1 MNDQDNPSPDLPWTP
16 ATDVVSATTAET
28 LMDTDVP
35 FCLLGSKQEA
45 DQLGRPSVEN
55 HGGIN
60 PGRPLLLSP
69 APADSSVVP
78 LPTALPGEEDATE
91 LTAFQD
97 DENLDFNRIASYLSP
112 AEIDLVYSFF
122 NDGGEE
128 KREVPKAEDDLSFE
142 TKVDRFV
149 ATFDK
154 SLLAD
159 LDKTSH
165 TGEQGPDEGS
175 QLHGNVKNDN
185 RQEIPDSATTG
196 LLGITM
202 PSPDRALS
210 LELVSP
216 LDDLIDLD
224 SSNPLANPLLS
235 QSALHHPTGA
245 TVEDPYHP
253 ANVWRGHQPWSSI
266 DFEGGLP
273 NSPDQPFL
281 KEVPPSP
288 ENEGTAMP
296 TDRQILQPEQRLVV
310 SSMDQ
315 NGDSPKLHL
324 LQNAIRSAPNQT
336 LGDSLPRTCEPSNQK
351 RKILPDQQRRG
362 SLPEPLYTTP
372 AVVMD
377 ITDLLS
383 VSDSEQESLPPPLLS
398 QYEWGTQSRC
408 RILSHLEAGLVKDQ
422 DELTD
427 DEDMSQ
433 SSEAASVLAE
443 NPRSEPS
450 IGEAT
455 EKNSELTAG
464 NAAQCSY
471 PVCTVTDEILLSGDP
486 PDLLFNPHQS
496 PSQDPPN
503 ANESLN
509 EESLVLEEVK
519 EGSSIH
525 DSDSGVGSVF
535 SVEERTCSWIF
546 DPFFRTCQTDLQVY
560 TVTVEDHE
568 GASGGDDTLLA
579 GSEAESMTSP
589 PAFKMQDMD
598 VLNLNNREDSVS
610 ADRRKFYKQL
620 LEQIPKAINSI
631 KPSECRTVKQF
642 PPTLKGFDLLA
653 PDTRPSHEIFRR
665 GQIVNWE
672 NTGVDN
678 SDALITVKFQCPT
691 LESDCVEKKCP
702 WCQGKEYELCQYFF
716 PARAAAVKQWLVI
729 INQNTEL
736 GDKLIILNQL
746 LKKLFSY
753 LSDPE
758 PFMRPDDSV
767 SCVSDVTNFPE
778 DPDPNTEK
786 RDRISWRTVLC
797 WPHGFNNLVKSA
809 ELQGQCD
816 KLKGRIQAAHNQII
830 KLEYRDTLPYS
841 GKQSLANVMSQ
852 LNRFFAKRDE
862 YEGAVMQAL
871 KQLMS
876 NNCGAS
882 LSDSTSSS
890 EQIAKNL
897 LWEAAD
903 RIKEMEERFNHAA
916 NQWNTRLLNDKWEAY
931 RKLPDLEDHKKKS
944 SNPSKDKQEP
954 PSDSR
959 RRSRSPPKRRAAV
972 HRRISSMSPG
982 KGLSRR
988 APTPQT
994 NEENPFTGRTQMS
1007 FAMRQDSP
1015 PSSPPS
1021 SPLTSD
1027 SEERESSVSET
1038 SSAATVRR
1046 AKPIKPP
1053 RSDISYKKERAQTR
1067 SNSRF
1072 TESYT
1077 VSKLENSDFVR
1088 IVGSKHDLKQYLQIV
1103 SSQIIDIRTAGGST
1117 KIMQS
1122 ARKLQQEIQSWV
1134 ETMIRHNQP
1143 SFASIAE
1150 FSESQLK
1157 EEVDLGNS
1165 ERLKLSQRVNKG
1177 ETSVE
1182 LAISDLVSALMD
1194 SKSSKYSTWS
1204 WADTK
1209 RRVEDLLRGPAD
1221 WTHTELAA
1229 SWEKFFDMLN
1239 TRIRDAAKKQ
1249 NIIKNT
1255 QKSSMTAKDMQVAR
1269 FSGEA
1274 GQENFYVW
1282 LKDFRTIT
1290 HLGGFTSH
1298 EQVTILQKALT
1309 KGAKVAVGNK
1319 LNGGYPVT
1327 EIIEFL
1333 RDRYGRPSVIISQ
1346 AKERHHKIGSL
1357 DRNHFAASSKQDL
1370 AAIMTK
1376 LDAHLQ
1382 LITEVEQVEVGLVD
1396 HDLSKLPPTATSKE
1410 ETRVRRRAVKE
1421 VYTCEYLLTLKY
1433 LTPLAPDMAPL
1444 DISASSKEKF
1454 LHYKQR
1460 LIKWSESVQL
1470 DQQERPKDLRSASSS
1485 AIMVA
1490 ERVDTSTCL
1499 AGTAAS
1505 SPANPPQSLAGN
1517 PGGEDLTKLQ
1527 KSKAAGRQSG
1537 RGRGGRGGQRGSAR
1551 PPRSQ
1556 SAPTMCSICKSLGLE
1571 EYHDLENCPSRST
1584 PRQDNRM
1591 CCACLLNSPKGEK
1604 VPSSS
1609 HVVIGK
1615 KVQRHLCG
1623 TLINL
1628 KVSELANALT
1638 DQGWCLNCIVPSRLH
1653 HLSPINTDNAC
1664 SRNDPF
1670 KCTVCFKHSKTCV
1683 EHYNQ
1688 NKAVHEKSGK
1698 IARDFGLSFNHA
1710 LVVTRDEEL
1719 TSDLEEEQNDNQ
1731 IALFASMLDQPEL
1744 EFVRDPSLKKE
1755 LEPRMNLLEGLQMEL
1770 PTGKVVFIMF
1780 DTGSTENM
1788 ATSEIVGRHIKAR
1801 THPDIPKARVRGYG
1815 GHKEVRTVQADIPI
1829 RRAGI
1834 AKMTFQETKEI
1845 IKVKTGTV
1853 LPLLKLLQREHRA
1866 RQALGLLSP
1875 GDSRADLSQVKV
1887 ASYGGEI
1894 HILFGIAAGQVQ
1906 PQRLFLSVSG
1916 AFIFSTALDTGRC
1929 PPYGVAGPQPDL
1941 EDFAKFIT
1949 KLESKDQL
1957 ALEEVKKFLLEQQE
1971 MVETT
1976 SKTTLAATTDQD
1988 QESLDYI
1995 DPALPDLP
2003 GWVPKDLA
2011 REVKRE
2017 MRDDSA
2023 LHLISRHNA
2032 QQNIPG
2038 ASNAVALLQ
2047 LHLPGLFKLFCDDL
2061 VTVHPASSWKL
2072 LAAGADAGLPL
2083 FKEVANWVWTRINSS
2098 PPQVGVSLGLS
2109 GEEFDDLPPSCG
2121 YVAGLVVE
2129 SDPDQGGTMM
2139 PPEDWV
2145 KPGPVQTWLQ
2155 NYGRQA
2161 EISGM
2166 TKEETSIGA
2175 LAVLDVF
2182 AAPRKTYVNWV
2193 NTQRV
2198 PRDQPPTA
2206 WDNLVKYY
2214 PQYLASLNGE
2224 PLPYPSPSSQ
2234 KPDSPSPPVVSVPR
2248 SKTWSNR
2255 HRTKDTFTQWIESS
2269 RWKGTSYLGLST
2281 KGLGRAHIE
2290 QVKLLNRWLE
2300 PEHGEMKTTYTFAKR
2315 LGPDL
2320 GKHSE
2325 TNAMMGNQIDLESAF
2340 LAVPLLHTLNSNTV
2354 YHWIQILLMLTRL
2367 TNLSVQEKKRTFLR
2381 ALAPKL
2387 IGNLDRFKYE
2397 HLLTGLSAFTI
2408 ELFRV
2413 ITEGQERVPESL
2425 SSWLHQTRP
2434 AFGHIKE
2441 HRSGCSRF
2449 FNAILD
2455 PGALDDSRSDGMTP
2469 VTFPILNS
2477 MDALTVSHWTWVC
2490 EFLISNLELD
2500 MVAANRMILS
2510 AISIALRP
2518 VLTKFLKNEFS
2529 EFTYSSHTLLA
2540 IQARFAEVNNE
2551 ELDGTMTDNLKG
2563 FFLEKLSAIRRE
2575 VKHTSVTFTC
2585 QSHAPEHCT
2594 PTCLCLGCELCLRTC
2609 GTRIQY
2615 QKQTKKY
2622 EWLAVTNDQC
2632 FACQGMTVSV
2642 AGTPCECDLC
2652 VLINQVLMFSFDKL
2666 PYDEK
2671 SYQPYQE
2678 RSGVGRF
2685 DTQMAK
2691 RYNPTKDTPSL
2702 EIAKFPES
2710 SSSNPRKSPN
2720 QERSGQIEPEPTKD
2734 VKMEIDEPSED
2745 SRNAPVKCVY
2755 GCKNGC
2761 IIETEEP
2768 CEASEYYSE
2777 RCFLWERRERLPV
2790 DASVKYMDGIE
2801 VHFWHKHFNNEEE
2814 LGTIDYTRKQLYRDL
2829 VKARRA
2835 AWTLI
2840 GCRKCRSAATKKEVA
2855 DRINCP
2861 NKCQERVTQ
2870 QEVIYHRE
2878 DGIKFIPGW
2887 PSPVLESWLHVPS
2900 LRDNQGGLPSG
2911 SQVYAEGNPTPRAN
2925 RPNKPGWKP
2934 APPPRASSVRAPKD
2948 WKNHWRTI
2956 LHVQY
2961 QHTPVSV
2968 GELPCCSINE
2978 LPAIFYD
2985 SEQHFSSFKNNLEH
2999 TAKEFLMQKSNG
3011 ELVPRPSSAQGKG
3024 FSSRKSNVN
3033 IKASNDN
3040 NIDMM
3045 LTGLYTAYRGNRS
3058 LISLML
3064 ADYPHYEVSLKCSPA
3079 CSKGCLTPQL
3089 GCLCEGCILCKS
3101 GPGFESCFLA
3111 FSKRLQEDFNQD
3123 WPNPPGLIRSVLR
3136 FDFRTAERDAKFL
3149 AQNGGPNSTGKRMP
3163 LRQSSYRRKMC
3174 ELRTFC
3180 AEFPGA
3186 RIASGCKTP
3195 CQREGRCL
3203 GVDYG
3208 CYCDGCL
3215 FCSETIGLGKTHIE
3229 TLEFTRR
3236 LRQDKTILKKVQA
3249 LQSLNLELERRVA
3262 ETSSQ
3267 AEQEAQTLEVTPTVH
3282 QSRRPLIR
3290 YPFLSTILALLFLIL
3305 GAAGQNPPSPVEV
3318 CWADQGL
3325 PLPPEPQST
3334 YGSFGSVHTTTSTN
3348 SSQHLSVWH
3357 DSDQSLI
3364 SRLHLSK
3371 PPDSSNNYL
3380 FEAANRLYLWTM
3392 SSVVAFSSREIFNW
3406 ALRLTATKMRLLFS
3420 SSTLIPILSRPPD
3433 EDPNF
3438 HHFLIRNTER
3448 HRRAYWIPLEPNLKR
3463 EIDRELF
3470 ENSRMSLVSV
3480 GDPDSDPPDDSDSAS
3495 DTDQSLYSTFDC
3507 FHCHNGC
3514 PSKEE
3519 IQEDEGI
3526 QEDEE
3531 TQEDEDEPRSCLTI
3545 ASTLHDMM
3553 EKLNEEGMGPY
3564 MRCQTCRLCKV
3575 CGNLGEA
3582 INMKLRKTQENE
3594 YIRSCISFRDHPS
3607 KPGEKEIYM
3616 EYPKREGWENKLAPN
3631 RDLAEKNLQ
3640 SVARTLLGEP
3650 LEAQEMV
3657 MSQMQKLIDNKFIL
3671 PVEEVPN
3678 WDQLVKDC
3686 PVPGGYYT
3694 THTLAYKPNSA
3705 NTEVR
3710 LCANFSKEC
3719 STGKC
3724 FNNYLVPGDTN
3735 YNFRAFNT
3743 ATRQKPALA
3752 SSDISK
3758 FFNSVK
3764 LVDKDKVLCRI
3775 LWFSKNI
3782 TTNQLE
3788 FKEYCLA
3795 TGWYGAA
3802 SQPCLME
3809 HVKDGVEV
3817 MCPEIQGIYRTY
3829 VDDLISAQM
3838 RQKAARQ
3845 NMELLTSTYSTYQL
3859 KSKGMA
3865 VSGEDPDPS
3874 LLGNGGY
3881 VDVGGM
3887 HWDSKLDLVQANI
3900 NPVYVGKKVKG
3911 RLQNAKVFTGSSL
3924 EEILEWG
3931 EQFCWTVKSASEQLA
3946 RTWDYASGM
3955 VSGFRGELSVILRAA
3970 HDWAHLKGVEE
3981 GSDRRAEALWKRELP
3996 NFLRDRLLTTLFYI
4010 QDYSKLWFPRCS
4022 VSTDDFED
4030 PDNPVYDLIT
4040 FADAGA
4046 HCLQTVH
4053 YILYKVK
4060 PGEDGK
4066 ERWKASYLWSSNK
4079 LRPVLTRKADGTQ
4092 AQQTMPKSELA
4103 AMTIGAAGAM
4113 EILSSN
4119 TPGARNFYLSSDS
4132 TCGIQWST
4140 SSHCVLDPYTNPRVQ
4155 FIREHY
4161 PLDHI
4166 LYVRSEDQPAD
4177 IGTKGLTSAKDIG
4190 PDSLFFKGPSFLS
4203 KGIEACLGKELL
4215 TYKHIPGLQA
4225 HGSAKQ
4231 QEKMA
4236 AGVHSE
4242 KQRRNATKKLEE
4254 IHNKM
4259 ILPKEHLANL
4269 MIGEP
4274 TYFSQFGRHWDSDK
4288 AEVTIS
4294 VAFAFTRAHLLSI
4307 LTLAPRM
4314 NFLVDKQ
4321 KNTITLYGANDKP
4334 ALQHKSLIATEACEY
4349 SGVCFLLGRHHHHS
4363 PLTAAIS
4370 NQADRYLPPKVRDSP
4385 LPPQLE
4391 LNLPMLTDPLSK
4403 WPDSP
4408 FNVPNVDVMEQA
4420 LTFPPSVVK
4429 LSGKPAK
4436 EIEAWTKT
4444 ADNIYVGAN
4453 PSIPLGFLQEY
4464 WTCNGTSFH
4473 QYRESLCSDARHI
4486 RTIPF
4491 LRGKQLGCDCDE
4503 NKFPCHAKE
4512 LLNIYNTYY
4521 TEGPESLFKSATK
4534 STIPPPQPHFL
4545 AALVPEEN
4553 RTCLV
4558 TSGTLKKMVRDDE
4571 LNLNVTAR
4579 PLDRIFTTVSLMF
4592 MTVEKWYARCATS
4605 GTPTKQAKWHKRI
4618 EGLKGWETQKHYLT
4632 DFLEVNPLNAL
4643 MGHSPE
4649 QQGRHTNDINDK
4661 LELDVPDESYLDEFL
4676 QKAAW
4681 YSYPGFSLIFRF
4693 CRTAIKESDPSF
4705 DQLNFQFTSILIL
4718 LTSLLRMSKTKHSR
4732 PGLFTACRAAF
4743 CWVKFAC
4750 AGLEANFLSAL
4761 LDLPDLARFYD
4772 TDAQHQRLQPQ
4783 THKRYL
4789 LKNWHQPGFSLETT
4803 ELGHLPRYGVSNQVS
4818 ILWATLEVCSR
4829 LVRQAGYYLTLKTQ
4843 HAHSAFLTKDT
4854 SNRIGQVNDDGVR
4867 LSPRRLRQAIDLS
4880 EILDI
4885 PDGKDREKL
4894 QGLRLNP
4901 DVPYIPMSPLT
4912 LAVVQHVHHHFRH
4925 SPVKLFSKTR
4935 HRSTAMDILYIKA
4948 HVDGPGILSLVARKR
4963 LECYICGL
4971 YAQKKCKSLCGTI
4984 DENLKPNYRVNDRV
4998 FADLAGPY
5006 KVGSDTAHILVW
5018 VCTGTGYVS
5027 AWPMSSRSRESFT
5040 RANKILADLHN
5051 GYPREF
5057 YTDRESGL
5065 TSLLDGALFEEK
5077 NANTFQT
5084 IRVAIRVF
5092 LCAAYNHQAHGAV
5105 ERRIRTIKA
5114 HLGTLDWSSLTLQAL
5129 SESLISIVR
5138 IINSTPVAAK
5148 LQGELNPVIELI
5160 SPQDLMTPGRTNS
5173 VVTPIVYHK
5182 NYEHMK
5188 EELASYDDAFV
5199 KTWQQA
5205 TTDVRLSSQVFQEQ
5219 TAEPVL
5225 NDIVVMQDPHSM
5237 KPKVQTG
5244 VIVELLPGLDGIVRK
5259 VAVRLVSRSKKV
5271 PNHQNGMISVRSV
5284 RDLCIIPQ
5292 MDSHFGEVTLGLEEK
5307 QKLVSYN
5314 LPGQPEQNGLD
5325 AIEEETQPIDHET
5338 EEPSNLEYRIKK
5350 CDVRLKK
5357 LPSPASKGSGSISL
5371 KTRSQ
5376 SRESTA
5382 KDKDSRPPPS
5392 QSDRVLRSS
5401 QSQTLTLAFLTSL
5414 VVTSQCQSLNMTQE
5428 NKTLTVLPEVITA
5441 VGFDIESTF
5450 TTKTP
5455 MVKHLSLLTS
5465 HTCEVDE
5472 TKYDEANA
5480 LQLQAVFTQTRVDVE
5495 VYQCRVLASLKASWC
5510 GSNLATKRDTR
5521 MHAAVTVITPTILK
5535 LSSEQCRTMV
5545 ENRTLLADLYEHDG
5559 TREYAKTFMEL
5570 NIPYGLSTREEVVRG
5585 EILDRHACLSNS
5597 DLNGP
5602 TYVKGV
5608 LFEQHVITRSMEFLV
5623 RKHIGV
5629 YDSETNQISVPGLV
5643 SFDSTLHYYFENQ
5656 HGTFS
5661 LENSFVAPNRC
5672 SRSTSLFSGMAKYY
5686 HRRPSGQQPVGQQKG
5701 DIVIMTNPQNRSVAF
5716 VTAGTTEFCNTGLA
5730 YRTSLRGVHLIPY
5743 QTVPPFKGAAPSSF
5757 GADPYLSLKS
5767 GIATDSVT
5775 GRLSVASVAYSLH
5788 ERACQLN
5795 TISNLIKLGLLA
5807 AMPEAKLLDTYHG
5820 MAVRRVGGVAT
5831 VLHGVPL
5838 PVQLEH
5844 RVAGRGVCC
5853 AELSVT
5859 INGTNNLP
5867 QPGFIFSISRVLTTH
5882 CTPVICSKQ
5891 SPIYHAI
5898 PGPSLQDMLLKGE
5911 KLSWEDIHELQKDY
5925 EDNNKSFWI
5934 CDDSEQYYICQRP
5947 PSVLTTSPLIDKSA
5961 IDEIWT
5967 SNDSGEGPGALWTN
5981 QQEDKFRSH
5990 QWVTTA
5996 LAATSQVLGVAMSG
6010 RHLRVQEMHQ
6020 QIIELE
6026 PRAKTAIINGFFP
6039 SFWNIAEYIP
6049 QFMLSGVAL
6058 VVSICILM
6066 LFCCCYNTLQDFR
6079 TCTAG
6084 LVNSAGLVT
6093 CNRRLV
6099 DEENAKLT
6107 LLDVKIKLRQQT
6119 ELMTDLVYR
6128 VDQNTRRL
6136 QAVQSRELENMGPPP
6151 YPEKE

>member
-1 MNDQDNPSPDLPWTP
+1 MNDQDNQSPDLPWTP
-16 ATDVVSATTAET
+16 STDVVSIATAET

-35 FCLLGSKQEA
+35 FCLLGSNQEA
-45 DQLGRPSVEN
+45 DQLGRPDDEN
-55 HGGIN
+55 HGGN
-60 PGRPLLLSP
+60 HPGRPVLLSP
-69 APADSSVVP
+69 TPADSPVVSQP
-78 LPTALPGEEDATE
+78 VLLPTEENATD
-91 LTAFQD
+91 LTALQD
-97 DENLDFNRIASYLSP
+97 DEILEFSQIASFLSP
-112 AEIDLVYSFF
+112 AEIDLVFSFF
-122 NDGGEE
+122 NDGEEGNGEIS
-128 KREVPKAEDDLSFE
+128 RADGDPGTAEDDLCLE
-142 TKVDRFV
+142 AKVDKFV
-149 ATFDK
+149 ATFDE
-154 SLLAD
+154 SLLD
-159 LDKTSH
+159 DSDKTPH
-165 TGEQGPDEGS
+165 AGEQSPDEGS
-175 QLHGNVKNDN
+175 QLHGNAKDDN
-185 RQEIPDSATTG
+185 RQEIPDSTPTE
-196 LLGITM
+196 LLGTTESTM
-202 PSPDRALS
+202 PPPDRALS

-224 SSNPLANPLLS
+224 TNNLLDFRRF
-235 QSALHHPTGA
+235 ATLHHPTGA

-266 DFEGGLP
+266 EFEGGLL
-273 NSPDQPFL
+273 NSQDKPFL
-281 KEVPPSP
+281 KEVPSP
-288 ENEGTAMP
+288 PEDEGTAMP
-296 TDRQILQPEQRLVV
+296 TDRQILQPEQRPLV
-310 SSMDQ
+310 SSVDQ
-315 NGDSPKLHL
+315 NGDSPKPQL
-324 LQNAIRSAPNQT
+324 LQNVVWCAPNQT
-336 LGDSLPRTCEPSNQK
+336 LGGSLPGTGEPSNPK
-351 RKILPDQQRRG
+351 GEVLPNQQRRG

-372 AVVMD
+372 VVEMD

-398 QYEWGTQSRC
+398 QYKRGIQTRA
-408 RILSHLEAGLVKDQ
+408 RILSHLEAGLVRNQ
-422 DELTD
+422 GELTD
-427 DEDMSQ
+427 DEGMSQ
-433 SSEAASVLAE
+433 NSDGTPVGAE
-443 NPRSEPS
+443 DPRTEPHF

-455 EKNSELTAG
+455 EKEKSELIAS
-464 NAAQCSY
+464 NAAQYSY
-471 PVCTVTDEILLSGDP
+471 PVCTVTDEILLTRDP

-509 EESLVLEEVK
+509 EESLVLEDDK

-525 DSDSGVGSVF
+525 GSDSGVSSAF
-535 SVEERTCSWIF
+535 SEMDRTCSWIF
-546 DPFFRTCQTDLQVY
+546 DPYFRTGPTDLQVY
-560 TVTVEDHE
+560 TVTIEDQD

-579 GSEAESMTSP
+579 GTEVESMVNT
-589 PAFKMQDMD
+589 PAIKMQDMD
-598 VLNLNNREDSVS
+598 VLNLNSREDDVS

-620 LEQIPKAINSI
+620 LEQIPKVINSI
-631 KPSECRTVKQF
+631 KPSECQTVKQF
-642 PPTLKGFDLLA
+642 SPALKGSELLA

-665 GQIVNWE
+665 GQIVSWE
-672 NTGVDN
+672 NTGADN
-678 SDALITVKFQCPT
+678 RDALITVRFQCPT

-702 WCQGKEYELCQYFF
+702 WCQGKDYEYCQYFF
-716 PARAAAVKQWLVI
+716 PARGAAAQQWLLI
-729 INQNTEL
+729 INQNTDM
-736 GDKLIILNQL
+736 GDKLIRLNQL
-746 LKKLFSY
+746 LKNLFSY

-758 PFMRPDDSV
+758 PFMRPEDSV

-778 DPDPNTEK
+778 DPDPRSEQK
-786 RDRISWRTVLC
+786 DRIRWRTVLC

-830 KLEYRDTLPYS
+830 KLEHRDTLPYS

-852 LNRFFAKRDE
+852 LNRFFAKKEE
-862 YEGAVMQAL
+862 YDRAVIQAL
-871 KQLMS
+871 KQLNS

-882 LSDSTSSS
+882 LSDATSSS
-890 EQIAKNL
+890 EQITKDL

-903 RIKEMEERFNHAA
+903 LVKDMERRFNHAG

-931 RKLPDLEDHKKKS
+931 RKLPDQENHKKNDS
-944 SNPSKDKQEP
+944 TPSKGKLESS
-954 PSDSR
+954 SDSR
-959 RRSRSPPKRRAAV
+959 RRSRSPPRRRAGV
-972 HRRISSMSPG
+972 HRRTSSMSPG
-982 KGLSRR
+982 KEWGRR
-988 APTPQT
+988 AATPQEDR
-994 NEENPFTGRTQMS
+994 EENPFTKKVQES
-1007 FAMRQDSP
+1007 FARRQDTP
-1015 PSSPPS
+1015 PSSSSS

-1038 SSAATVRR
+1038 SSAATVRH
-1046 AKPIKPP
+1046 AKPSKPP
-1053 RSDISYKKERAQTR
+1053 RSDASYNKRERAQIR

-1072 TESYT
+1072 TESCT
-1077 VSKLENSDFVR
+1077 VSKLENPDFAR
-1088 IVGSKHDLKQYLQIV
+1088 IIGSKHDLKHYLQVV
-1103 SSQIIDIRTAGGST
+1103 SSQIIDIRTSGGSN

-1143 SFASIAE
+1143 SFTSIAE

-1157 EEVDLGNS
+1157 EEVDLGNA
-1165 ERLKLSQRVNKG
+1165 ERLKLSQRVAKG

-1182 LAISDLVSALMD
+1182 LAVSDLVSALMD
-1194 SKSSKYSTWS
+1194 SKSSKYNTWS
-1204 WADTK
+1204 WTDTK
-1209 RRVEDLLRGPAD
+1209 ERVEELLRGPGGR
-1221 WTHTELAA
+1221 THTDLAA
-1229 SWEKFFDMLN
+1229 SWEKFFVMLS

-1255 QKSSMTAKDMQVAR
+1255 QKSSMTAKDMTVTK

-1298 EQVTILQKALT
+1298 EQVTILQKALI

-1357 DRNHFAASSKQDL
+1357 DRNHFAATSKQDL
-1370 AAIMTK
+1370 AVIMAK

-1396 HDLSKLPPTATSKE
+1396 HDLSKLPPGATTKE
-1410 ETRVRRRAVKE
+1410 VTRVRRRAGKE
-1421 VYTCEYLLTLKY
+1421 VYSGEYLLTLKY
-1433 LTPLAPDMAPL
+1433 LTPLAPDMTAL

-1460 LIKWSESVQL
+1460 LIKWSELVQL
-1470 DQQERPKDLRSASSS
+1470 DQQERPKDLRTASST
-1485 AIMVA
+1485 AVMVT
-1490 ERVDTSTCL
+1490 ERVETSTCL
-1499 AGTAAS
+1499 ASSAAPT
-1505 SPANPPQSLAGN
+1505 PANPPQSLAGN
-1517 PGGEDLTKLQ
+1517 PGGEELTKLQ
-1527 KSKAAGRQSG
+1527 KNKAAGRQAG
-1537 RGRGGRGGQRGSAR
+1537 RGRGGPSSRGKGAQKGPAR

-1556 SAPTMCSICKSLGLE
+1556 SAPPVCSICKSLGLE

-1584 PRQDNRM
+1584 PRQDNRI
-1591 CCACLLNSPKGEK
+1591 CCACLLYSPKGEK
-1604 VPSSS
+1604 VPSST
-1609 HVVIGK
+1609 HVVVGK

-1623 TLINL
+1623 TLRDL
-1628 KVSELANALT
+1628 KVSELANALL
-1638 DQGWCLNCIVPSRLH
+1638 DQGWCLNCIVPPRLH
-1653 HLSPINTDNAC
+1653 QQNPINSDNSC
-1664 SRNDPF
+1664 NRNDPF
-1670 KCTVCFKHSKTCV
+1670 KCTVCSKHSKTCI

-1688 NKAVHEKSGK
+1688 NKAVHEKSAK
-1698 IARDFGLSFNHA
+1698 VARDLGLSFNHA
-1710 LVVTRDEEL
+1710 LVVTRDE
-1719 TSDLEEEQNDNQ
+1719 DLSEDQEVEQGTDQ

-1744 EFVRDPSLKKE
+1744 EFVRDSSLKRD

-1834 AKMTFQETKEI
+1834 SKMTFQETKEI

-1853 LPLLKLLQREHRA
+1853 LPLLKLLQREHQA
-1866 RQALGLLSP
+1866 RLALGLLSP

-1906 PQRLFLSVSG
+1906 PQRLFLSVTG

-1929 PPYGVAGPQPDL
+1929 PPYGVAGPQPEL
-1941 EDFAKFIT
+1941 EDFAEFIT
-1949 KLESKDQL
+1949 KLENKDQL
-1957 ALEEVKKFLLEQQE
+1957 ALEKVKKFLLEQQE
-1971 MVETT
+1971 MVDIT
-1976 SKTTLAATTDQD
+1976 SKTTLTATSDRD
-1988 QESLDYI
+1988 QESADYI

-2003 GWVPKDLA
+2003 GWIPKDLA
-2011 REVKRE
+2011 KEVKQE
-2017 MRDDSA
+2017 MRDDST
-2023 LHLISRHNA
+2023 LHLITRHNA
-2032 QQNIPG
+2032 LQNIPG

-2047 LHLPGLFKLFCDDL
+2047 LHLPGLFKLFCGDL
-2061 VTVHPASSWKL
+2061 VTAHPASSWKL
-2072 LAAGADAGLPL
+2072 LAAGADGGLPL
-2083 FKEVANWVWTRINSS
+2083 FKEVANWLWTRINSS
-2098 PPQVGVSLGLS
+2098 PHQVGVSLGLS
-2109 GEEFDDLPPSCG
+2109 GEEFDDLSPSCG

-2129 SDPDQGGTMM
+2129 SDPDQGDLMM
-2139 PPEDWV
+2139 HPENWV
-2145 KPGPVQTWLQ
+2145 KPGPVHSWLQ

-2166 TKEETSIGA
+2166 TKEETAIGA
-2175 LAVLDVF
+2175 LAVLDIY
-2182 AAPRKTYVNWV
+2182 AAPRKTYVSWV
-2193 NTQRV
+2193 NTQSV
-2198 PRDQPPTA
+2198 PRDQPPTT

-2214 PQYLASLNGE
+2214 PRYLASLNGE
-2224 PLPYPSPSSQ
+2224 PLPCPSSNNQ
-2234 KPDSPSPPVVSVPR
+2234 KPDNPSSPVVSIPR

-2255 HRTKDTFTQWIESS
+2255 HQTKNTLTQWIESS
-2269 RWKGTSYLGLST
+2269 RWKGTHYLGLST
-2281 KGLGRAHIE
+2281 KGLGRAHID
-2290 QVKLLNRWLE
+2290 QVKLINRWLE
-2300 PEHGEMKTTYTFAKR
+2300 PEHGEMKNVYTFAKR

-2325 TNAMMGNQIDLESAF
+2325 MNAIMGNQIDLESAF
-2340 LAVPLLHTLNSNTV
+2340 LAVPLLHTLDSNYV

-2367 TNLSVQEKKRTFLR
+2367 TNFSVYEKKRTFLR

-2387 IGNLDRFKYE
+2387 IGNLDSFKYE

-2413 ITEGQERVPESL
+2413 ITEGQERVTEPL

-2455 PGALDDSRSDGMTP
+2455 PGELDDSRSECLTP

-2477 MDALTVSHWTWVC
+2477 MDTLTVSHWTWVC
-2490 EFLISNLELD
+2490 EFLITNLNLD

-2510 AISIALRP
+2510 AISIALKP

-2529 EFTYSSHTLLA
+2529 DYAYSSHTLLA

-2551 ELDGTMTDNLKG
+2551 KLNGTMIDNLRG
-2563 FFLEKLSAIRRE
+2563 FFLEKFSAIRRE

-2585 QSHAPEHCT
+2585 QSHLPEQCAPN
-2594 PTCLCLGCELCLRTC
+2594 CLCLGCEICLRTC

-2615 QKQTKKY
+2615 LKQMKKY
-2622 EWLAVTNDQC
+2622 VWLAVTNDQC
-2632 FACQGMTVSV
+2632 FACQGQTVSV
-2642 AGTPCECDLC
+2642 AGTSCECDLC
-2652 VLINQVLMFSFDKL
+2652 VLISKVLSFSLDKL
-2666 PYDEK
+2666 LYDDK

-2678 RSGVGRF
+2678 LSGVGKF
-2685 DTQMAK
+2685 DTRMAK
-2691 RYNPTKDTPSL
+2691 RYNPTRDIP
-2702 EIAKFPES
+2702 KFPEGS
-2710 SSSNPRKSPN
+2710 GSNPREPPIQN
-2720 QERSGQIEPEPTKD
+2720 QVEQVEPEPTKD
-2734 VKMEIDEPSED
+2734 VKMEMDEPAEN
-2745 SRNAPVKCVY
+2745 SRNPPVKCGY
-2755 GCKNGC
+2755 ECKNAC
-2761 IIETEEP
+2761 IVETEEP
-2768 CEASEYYSE
+2768 CENSEYYSE

-2801 VHFWHKHFNNEEE
+2801 VHFWHKHFKNEEE
-2814 LGTIDYTRKQLYRDL
+2814 LGTIDYSKKQLYRDL

-2840 GCRKCRSAATKKEVA
+2840 GCKKCRSATTKKEVA
-2855 DRINCP
+2855 ARINCP
-2861 NKCQERVTQ
+2861 NRCQERVTR
-2870 QEVIYHRE
+2870 QEVIYHKE
-2878 DGIKFIPGW
+2878 DGIFFRPGW
-2887 PSPVLESWLHVPS
+2887 PSPVLEPWLHVPP
-2900 LRDNQGGLPSG
+2900 LRDNRGRLSSWPHEQTEG
-2911 SQVYAEGNPTPRAN
+2911 SPVPRVDC
-2925 RPNKPGWKP
+2925 PNKPGRKP
-2934 APPPRASSVRAPKD
+2934 APPPRTSSARSPKD
-2948 WKNHWRTI
+2948 WKDNWRTI

-2968 GELPCCSINE
+2968 GELSCCSINE

-2999 TAKEFLMQKSNG
+2999 TAREFLMQKNNG
-3011 ELVPRPSSAQGKG
+3011 ELVPRPSTSQGKG

-3033 IKASNDN
+3033 IRASNDN

-3045 LTGLYTAYRGNRS
+3045 LTGLYTAYRENRT

-3079 CSKGCLTPQL
+3079 CSKGCLTPEL

-3101 GPGFESCFLA
+3101 GPGLENCFLA
-3111 FSKRLQEDFNQD
+3111 FSKRLQDDFNQD
-3123 WPNPPGLIRSVLR
+3123 WPNPPGLIRNVLR

-3174 ELRTFC
+3174 ELRALCT
-3180 AEFPGA
+3180 EFPGA
-3186 RIASGCKTP
+3186 RITSGCQTA
-3195 CQREGRCL
+3195 CQQEGRCL
-3203 GVDYG
+3203 GVDHG

-3229 TLEFTRR
+3229 TSEFTRR

-3249 LQSLNLELERRVA
+3249 LQSLNLELEKRVA
-3262 ETSSQ
+3262 ETSRHT
-3267 AEQEAQTLEVTPTVH
+3267 EQEVQTLRVIPAAH
-3282 QSRRPLIR
+3282 QRRGPLIR
-3290 YPFLSTILALLFLIL
+3290 APLLGTILALLFLIL
-3305 GAAGQNPPSPVEV
+3305 GAAGQNPPSLMEV
-3318 CWADQGL
+3318 CWADQNL
-3325 PLPPEPQST
+3325 PLTPEPQSA
-3334 YGSFGSVHTTTSTN
+3334 YGSYGSTHSTTRTN
-3348 SSQHLSVWH
+3348 SSQHSLVWH
-3357 DSDQSLI
+3357 NSEQSLV
-3364 SRLHLSK
+3364 SKLHLSK
-3371 PPDSSNNYL
+3371 RPDSSNKYL

-3406 ALRLTATKMRLLFS
+3406 ALRLTATKMRLLFT
-3420 SSTLIPILSRPPD
+3420 SSTSIPSLLRPADGDPD
-3433 EDPNF
+3433 F
-3438 HHFLIRNTER
+3438 HRFLIRNTKR
-3448 HRRAYWIPLEPNLKR
+3448 HRHAYWIPLEPDLKR
-3463 EIDRELF
+3463 EIDKELF
-3470 ENSRMSLVSV
+3470 EHSRMSLVSV
-3480 GDPDSDPPDDSDSAS
+3480 GNPDEDPRDDPDSS
-3495 DTDQSLYSTFDC
+3495 FDC

-3514 PSKEE
+3514 PLSEE
-3519 IQEDEGI
+3519 T

-3531 TQEDEDEPRSCLTI
+3531 TQENGDEPRSCLTI

-3594 YIRSCISFRDHPS
+3594 YIRSCISFHDHPS

-3616 EYPKREGWENKLAPN
+3616 EYPKREGWENKLAHN
-3631 RDLAEKNLQ
+3631 RDLAVKNLQ
-3640 SVARTLLGEP
+3640 SVARTLLGESP
-3650 LEAQEMV
+3650 EAQEMV

-3678 WDQLVKDC
+3678 WDQLVKEC

-3775 LWFSKNI
+3775 LWFSRNI

-3817 MCPEIQGIYRTY
+3817 ICPEIQGIHRDY
-3829 VDDLISAQM
+3829 VDDLIVAEM
-3838 RQKAARQ
+3838 RARAARKK
-3845 NMELLTSTYSTYQL
+3845 MELLTFTYSIYQL
-3859 KSKGMA
+3859 KSKGIA

-3981 GSDRRAEALWKRELP
+3981 GSDRRAEALWNRELP
-3996 NFLRDRLLTTLFYI
+3996 DFLRDRLLTTLFYI

-4060 PGEDGK
+4060 PEEDGT

-4103 AMTIGAAGAM
+4103 AMAIGAAGAM
-4113 EILSSN
+4113 EILATN
-4119 TPGARNFYLSSDS
+4119 TTDARNYYLGSDS

-4140 SSHCVLDPYTNPRVQ
+4140 SSNCVLDPYTNPRVQ

-4161 PLDHI
+4161 PLEHI

-4203 KGIEACLGKELL
+4203 KGIEACIGKELL

-4225 HGSAKQ
+4225 QGSAKQ

-4236 AGVHSE
+4236 AGTHSE

-4259 ILPKEHLANL
+4259 ILPKEHLTNL
-4269 MIGEP
+4269 MVGDP
-4274 TYFSQFGRHWDSDK
+4274 TYFDQFGRHWNSNR

-4294 VAFAFTRAHLLSI
+4294 VAFTFTRAHLLSI

-4321 KNTITLYGANDKP
+4321 KNTITLYSANDKP
-4334 ALQHKSLIATEACEY
+4334 ALRHKSRISTEVCEY
-4349 SGVCFLLGRHHHHS
+4349 SGVCFLLGRYHHHS

-4370 NQADRYLPPKVRDSP
+4370 NQADRYLPPKVRNSP
-4385 LPPQLE
+4385 PPPQLE
-4391 LNLPMLTDPLSK
+4391 LELPMLTDPMSK
-4403 WPDSP
+4403 WPSSP
-4408 FNVPNVDVMEQA
+4408 FNTPNVDVTEQA

-4444 ADNIYVGAN
+4444 SNNIYVGAN

-4464 WTCNGTSFH
+4464 WTCNGTSSH
-4473 QYRESLCSDARHI
+4473 QYRESLCSDTRHI

-4491 LRGKQLGCDCDE
+4491 LKGKQLGCDCDE
-4503 NKFPCHAKE
+4503 NESPCHAKE
-4512 LLNIYNTYY
+4512 LLNIYHTYY
-4521 TEGPESLFKSATK
+4521 TEGPETLFKEAAK

-4545 AALVPEEN
+4545 TALAPEEN
-4553 RTCLV
+4553 KTCLV
-4558 TSGTLKKMVRDDE
+4558 TSGTLKKIVRDDE

-4605 GTPTKQAKWHKRI
+4605 GTPTKQAKWYKRI
-4618 EGLKGWETQKHYLT
+4618 EGLKSWETQKHYLT

-4661 LELDVPDESYLDEFL
+4661 LEQDVPDEGYLDEFL

-4681 YSYPGFSLIFRF
+4681 YSYPGFSLIFKF

-4718 LTSLLRMSKTKHSR
+4718 LTSLLKMSKTKHSR

-4750 AGLEANFLSAL
+4750 ASLEANFLSAL

-4772 TDAQHQRLQPQ
+4772 TDIQHQRLQPQ

-4789 LKNWHQPGFSLETT
+4789 LKNWHQPGFSLKTT
-4803 ELGHLPRYGVSNQVS
+4803 ELGHLPKYGIKNQVS
-4818 ILWATLEVCSR
+4818 ILWATLEACSR

-4843 HAHSAFLTKDT
+4843 RAHSAFLTKDT

-4912 LAVVQHVHHHFRH
+4912 LAIVQHVHHHFRH

-4948 HVDGPGILSLVARKR
+4948 HVDGPGILSLVTRKK

-4971 YAQKKCKSLCGTI
+4971 TAQKKCKSLCGTI

-5006 KVGSDTAHILVW
+5006 KVGQKTAHILVW

-5027 AWPMSSRSRESFT
+5027 AWPLSSRSRESFT
-5040 RANKILADLHN
+5040 IANKILADMHN
-5051 GYPREF
+5051 GYPREY

-5105 ERRIRTIKA
+5105 ERRIRTIKG
-5114 HLGTLDWSSLTLQAL
+5114 HLGTLDWSSLTFQEL

-5182 NYEHMK
+5182 NYELMK
-5188 EELASYDDAFV
+5188 EELASHNDAFV

-5219 TAEPVL
+5219 TTEPTL
-5225 NDIVVMQDPHSM
+5225 GDIVVMQDPHSM
-5237 KPKVQTG
+5237 KPKIQTG

-5259 VAVRLVSRSKKV
+5259 VAIRLVARSKKV
-5271 PNHQNGMISVRSV
+5271 VNQQNDIVSVRSV
-5284 RDLCIIPQ
+5284 RDLCIIPR

-5325 AIEEETQPIDHET
+5325 AIEEETQPIDQET

-5350 CDVRLKK
+5350 CDVLLKR
-5357 LPSPASKGSGSISL
+5357 LPSPASKGSRSISL

-5382 KDKDSRPPPS
+5382 KDKANRPPPS
-5392 QSDRVLRSS
+5392 QSNRVLRSS
-5401 QSQTLTLAFLTSL
+5401 QSQATLTTAFLASL

-5495 VYQCRVLASLKASWC
+5495 VYQCRVLAGLKASWC

-5545 ENRTLLADLYEHDG
+5545 ENKTLLADLYRHDG

-5585 EILDRHACLSNS
+5585 EILSRHACLSNS

-5602 TYVKGV
+5602 TYIKGV
-5608 LFEQHVITRSMEFLV
+5608 LYEQHVITRSMEFLV
-5623 RKHIGV
+5623 RKHKGV
-5629 YDSETNQISVPGLV
+5629 YDSETDQISVPGLV

-5656 HGTFS
+5656 HGTFT
-5661 LENSFVAPNRC
+5661 LDNSFVAPNRC
-5672 SRSTSLFSGMAKYY
+5672 SRSTNLFSGMAKYY
-5686 HRRPSGQQPVGQQKG
+5686 HRRQSGQQPKGQQKG
-5701 DIVIMTNPQNRSVAF
+5701 DIVIMTNPNNNSVAF
-5716 VTAGTTEFCNTGLA
+5716 VTAGTTEFCNMGLA
-5730 YRTSLRGVHLIPY
+5730 YRTSLKGVHLIPY
-5743 QTVPPFKGAAPSSF
+5743 QTTPPFKGTAPSSF
-5757 GADPYLSLKS
+5757 GTDPYLSLKS
-5767 GIATDSVT
+5767 EIGTGSIT

-5867 QPGFIFSISRVLTTH
+5867 QPTFIFSISRVLTPH

-5898 PGPSLQDMLLKGE
+5898 PGPSLQDLLLKGE
-5911 KLSWEDIHELQKDY
+5911 RYSWEDIHELQKDY
-5925 EDNNKSFWI
+5925 EDNDKSFWI

-5961 IDEIWT
+5961 TDEIWT
-5967 SNDSGEGPGALWTN
+5967 SDNDKEEPGALWTS
-5981 QQEDKFRSH
+5981 QQEDQFRSH

-5996 LAATSQVLGVAMSG
+5996 LAATSQALGVAMSG

-6049 QFMLSGVAL
+6049 QFMLSGVVL
-6058 VVSICILM
+6058 VVFICILM
-6066 LFCCCYNTLQDFR
+6066 LFCCFYNTLQDVR

-6084 LVNSAGLVT
+6084 IVNSAGLVT

-6136 QAVQSRELENMGPPP
+6136 QAVQSRELESLGPPP